1 LLGKERQ
8 SDVTHRAKND
18 RHSLRQLSGMAG
30 RLTASASGIQQKTM
44 AGISSRPV
52 GRWMHCEVK

>member
-1 LLGKERQ
+1 LGKERQ

-30 RLTASASGIQQKTM
+30 RLTKAATVVQQNNGWHILKAPQSGGCI
-44 AGISSRPV
+44 
-52 GRWMHCEVK
+52 VK